1 VTIESRKDEVMVGP
15 VDNAAS
21 RLGFQS
27 SSLNNGALPTATR
40 TTPALSEME
49 SLKLRLDLGLPLT
62 PVEQGTLARL
72 ADVIAAAVT
81 AAIKGPT
88 TAPVAAAPATAAL
101 PKTVKGAKTV
111 ADFKL
116 TGASKQDIADFKA
129 ALAYLQ
135 AADSKGK
142 AISPTAVA
150 LLAKVPKGA
159 KINIIKDLNAFYDPS
174 AKAISWNPRAAGDLA
189 SGKMSPALVLA
200 HEIDHMVAGQKN
212 PKATGDNYDNTE
224 EKRVIT
230 GSETKIARE
239 LGEPTRKDHRGGLV
253 LVGSSTEHTSVT
265 RK

>member
-1 VTIESRKDEVMVGP
+1 MVGP
-15 VDNAAS
+15 VDNAANRFS
-21 RLGFQS
+21 FQS
-27 SSLNNGALPTATR
+27 STLNNATVPTAGR
-40 TTPALSEME
+40 ATPALSELE

-62 PVEQGTLARL
+62 PVEHGTLARL
-72 ADVIAAAVT
+72 ADIVADAVV
-81 AAIKGPT
+81 AAIKGST
-88 TAPVAAAPATAAL
+88 TTLVTAIAPAEAAL
-101 PKTVKGAKTV
+101 PKTVKGAKTI

-265 RK
+265 KK

>member
-1 VTIESRKDEVMVGP
+1 MVSA
-15 VDNAAS
+15 VDNAAGRAGLQTLS
-21 RLGFQS
+21 FQRPS
-27 SSLNNGALPTATR
+27 PLDVRSAA
-40 TTPALSEME
+40 PANDLEM
-49 SLKLRLDLGLPLT
+49 LKLRAELGARLS
-62 PVEQGTLARL
+62 PVEQGLLARL
-72 ADVIAAAVT
+72 MDEIAAMAPAIMKAAQTAVT
-81 AAIKGPT
+81 NA
-88 TAPVAAAPATAAL
+88 VATAAAA
-101 PKTVKGAKTV
+101 PKTVKGAKTI

-116 TGASKQDIADFKA
+116 ANASKQDIADFKA

-253 LVGSSTEHTSVT
+253 LVGSSTEHTAVT

>member
-1 VTIESRKDEVMVGP
+1 MVGP

-21 RLGFQS
+21 RSNFQS
-27 SSLNNGALPTATR
+27 SSLNSTALPTVAS
-40 TTPALSEME
+40 TTPALSELE

-62 PVEQGTLARL
+62 PVEQGLLARL
-72 ADVIAAAVT
+72 ADIVASAVST
-81 AAIKGPT
+81 AIKAAT
-88 TAPVAAAPATAAL
+88 TAPAPATAKAAEAL
-101 PKTVKGAKTV
+101 PKTVKGAKTI

-174 AKAISWNPRAAGDLA
+174 TKAISWNPRAAGDLA

-239 LGEPTRKDHRGGLV
+239 LGEPTRNDHRGGLV
-253 LVGSSTEHTSVT
+253 LVGSSTEHTAVT

>member
-1 VTIESRKDEVMVGP
+1 MVGP
-15 VDNAAS
+15 IDNAANRS
-21 RLGFQS
+21 NFQS
-27 SSLNNGALPTATR
+27 SSLTNTALPAASR
-40 TTPALSEME
+40 ATPALSELE

-62 PVEQGTLARL
+62 PVEQGLLARL
-72 ADVIAAAVT
+72 ADIVAAAVSS
-81 AAIKGPT
+81 AIKGATAPT
-88 TAPVAAAPATAAL
+88 TPATAKATEAL
-101 PKTVKGAKTV
+101 PKTVKGAKTI

-159 KINIIKDLNAFYDPS
+159 KINIIKDLNAFYDPK
-174 AKAISWNPRAAGDLA
+174 AKAISWNPRAAGVLA
-189 SGKMSPALVLA
+189 SGNMSPALVLA

-239 LGEPTRKDHRGGLV
+239 LGEPTRTDHRGSLV

-265 RK
+265 GK